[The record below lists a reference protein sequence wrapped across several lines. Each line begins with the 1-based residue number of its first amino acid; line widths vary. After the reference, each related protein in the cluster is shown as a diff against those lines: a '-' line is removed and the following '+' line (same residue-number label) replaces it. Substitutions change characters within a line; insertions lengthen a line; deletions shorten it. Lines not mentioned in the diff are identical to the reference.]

1 MSIISKLKNLRKR
14 SISTVKLVNNVG
26 NYFTAWD
33 GNVYQNDIVRSALA
47 ARAKRISKIEL
58 KHCYKPEGKPEEI
71 NKDANYRFMLEE
83 PNPYMTISEWLE
95 KMSNLSALNGN
106 AFSLIIRDENGIA
119 RQIFPLA
126 ASSVEARYTDSGNL
140 YLIFTFQNGERW
152 EFPYEDIIHLTEDF
166 YNNDIFGT
174 SKFPALAPL
183 MEIVNTTD
191 QGIVAAIKN
200 SSVIR
205 WLLRVNSSI
214 DPDDVKQTAK
224 DFAENYLKIS
234 NNEIGVAAT
243 DSKTD
248 ATQVTPHDYVPN
260 AAQTEKTRTRILN
273 LFNTNDKI
281 IQSTANEDEENSYY
295 ESEIEPWVKRLAQE
309 MTRKLFSRRQRGCG
323 NYIIAGSF
331 DLQAANLTT
340 KLNLLQMVDRGALTP
355 NEWRAALGL
364 PPIEDGDKVIRRLDT
379 QPVNSQKEGEIE

>member
-1 MSIISKLKNLRKR
+1 MLNA
-14 SISTVKLVNNVG
+14 TG

-33 GNVYQNDIVRSALA
+33 GNVYQNDIVRGALA
-47 ARAKRISKIEL
+47 ARAKRISKTEL
-58 KHCYKPEGKPEEI
+58 KHCYKPENEVEVI

-83 PNPYMTISEWLE
+83 PNPYMTMSDFLV
-95 KMSNLSALNGN
+95 KMSNISALNGN
-106 AFSLIIRDENGIA
+106 AFALIVRDDNGIA

-126 ASSVEARYTDSGNL
+126 ASSVEARYNESGAL
-140 YLIFTFQNGERW
+140 FLIFNFKNGGRY
-152 EFPYEDIIHLTEDF
+152 EFSYEDIIHVREDF
-166 YNNDIFGT
+166 NDNDIFGT

-183 MEIVNTTD
+183 MEIINTTD
-191 QGIVAAIKN
+191 QGIVTAIKN

-205 WLLRVNSSI
+205 WLLEFHSALR
-214 DPDDVKQTAK
+214 DDDIKRSAQE
-224 DFAENYLKIS
+224 FADNYLKVS

-243 DSKTD
+243 DSRSK

-260 AAQTEKTRTRILN
+260 ASQMEKTRTRILN

-281 IQSTANEDEENSYY
+281 IQSSADEDEENSYY

-309 MTRKLFSRRQRGCG
+309 MTRKLFSHRQRGCG
-323 NYIIAGSF
+323 NRIIAGAF

-355 NEWRAALGL
+355 NEWRASLGL

-379 QPVNSQKEGEIE
+379 QPVNSNKEGENE